1 MKYLYLA
8 HAMQV
13 IPQVKNDVYNR
24 GVTTMFVKKP
34 LALVLGVCATGML
47 AAQSA
52 QAYVY
57 AGSEL
62 SIDELTISID
72 SGGNPISIEG
82 FGYSTSTSAELNGA
96 AVGDAD
102 SCGGQP
108 LNNDCGVAPVLSSD
122 AVNAPGSGGNIR
134 GAGDYSLSGVTSTNY
149 ANSNAEI
156 TTAEL
161 VNFVPSS
168 VQQVSEA
175 NLVGNGTASAG
186 TSVQSNTNLF
196 FLFQT
201 GSGSVEIT
209 LSFDAFLDQFAEID
223 NTALL
228 GGPTIDAN
236 AQYSSS
242 VTASL
247 TGSGV
252 DASWTS
258 DGVSSNCS
266 SGSAGCDD
274 PSDPS
279 DLTITQST
287 GAGIAFG
294 IPFGDPSSVSNGTG
308 GPQSYL
314 VTLTADCPIAVC
326 NWTLNLAA
334 TTGVVIR
341 NEVPAPASVALMGL
355 GLLGLAGIRRRNKA
369 KA

>member
-1 MKYLYLA
+1 
-8 HAMQV
+8 
-13 IPQVKNDVYNR
+13 
-24 GVTTMFVKKP
+24 
-34 LALVLGVCATGML
+34 ML

-62 SIDELTISID
+62 SIDDLQISID
-72 SGGNPISIEG
+72 AGGNPISIEG
-82 FGYSTSTSAELNGA
+82 FGYSTATSAELNGA

-108 LNNDCGVAPVLSSD
+108 GNNDCGVAPVLSSD

-134 GAGDYSLSGVTSTNY
+134 GAGDYALSGITSTNY

-175 NLVGNGTASAG
+175 NLIGNGTASAS

-196 FLFQT
+196 FLFQS
-201 GSGSVEIT
+201 GPGSVEIT

-223 NTALL
+223 NTALF
-228 GGPTIDAN
+228 GPTLDAN

-247 TGSGV
+247 TGGNV

-258 DGVSSNCS
+258 DGVDSNCS
-266 SGSAGCDD
+266 SGSVGCDD

-294 IPFGDPSSVSNGTG
+294 IPFGDPSSVANGTG
-308 GPQSYL
+308 GGAQSYL
-314 VTLTADCPIAVC
+314 VTLTANCPVALC
-326 NWTLNLAA
+326 DWTLNLAA